1 VNLLDENIPLDQR
14 DVLRAWGVHCR
25 VVGQNIAQLSL
36 GDDNILVLLHHLK
49 QPAFFTRD
57 ADFFQRELCHPAYG
71 LFWLDVAP
79 EEAALFVRRVLRHP
93 RFATKASRLGI
104 VARAH
109 HDGFQ
114 FWQLRRAALQRTTWS
129 DRS

>member
-14 DVLRAWGVHCR
+14 DLLRAWGIPCR
-25 VVGQNIAQLSL
+25 VVGQDIAQLSI
-36 GDDNILVLLHHLK
+36 GDDNILVLLQHLK
-49 QPAFFTRD
+49 QPTFFTRD
-57 ADFFQRELCHPAYG
+57 DDFFQRELCHPGYG

-109 HDGFQ
+109 HDGLQ
-114 FWQLRRAALQRTTWS
+114 FWQRNRAARQRTTWPVNG
-129 DRS
+129 